1 MVYVRVTC
9 NHLLKIATAGNFN
22 LLFLEKLAFI
32 TFHTL
37 VYAGRESFDEI
48 AHVCRLVFAAHWIQM

>member
-48 AHVCRLVFAAHWIQM
+48 AHVCRLV